1 MRHVFGLCTGALFF
15 LGGSKGA
22 VLDPPNVVFSA
33 APALGFRLFL
43 AVSHPLPRSCI
54 FAIVLARLRHVF
66 GLRTG
71 AKGAVLDP
79 PNSS

>member
-1 MRHVFGLCTGALFF
+1 MQGPKSRKTEQMTKPKQMAL
-15 LGGSKGA
+15 KK
-22 VLDPPNVVFSA
+22 PNVPMTKKTCTKAS
-33 APALGFRLFL
+33 PGL